1 MQKGFGGQVCVFK
14 GVECLFDQ
22 VKGWKWNVCCL
33 EENTMCF
40 YYLDGVYLTKWSV

>member
-22 VKGWKWNVCCL
+22 VKGWKWDVCL
-33 EENTMCF
+33 SREEYDVPF
-40 YYLDGVYLTKWSV
+40 